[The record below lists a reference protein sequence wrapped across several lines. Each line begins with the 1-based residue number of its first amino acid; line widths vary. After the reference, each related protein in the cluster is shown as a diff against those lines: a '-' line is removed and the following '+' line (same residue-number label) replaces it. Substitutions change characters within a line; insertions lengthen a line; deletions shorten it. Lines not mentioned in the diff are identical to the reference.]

1 MAWQGIET
9 KLNNFL
15 GPAFEKLSQDYL
27 WEHYDIEKMPFTK
40 LGNWWGPDSR
50 THRQVELD
58 ILGFSTEDSSFA
70 VFGECKWRN
79 EKISRQILEKLI
91 FNSALFNYPKKEYY
105 FFQKPALPMN
115 VRN

>member
-1 MAWQGIET
+1 MYRFWYRFIPMRLTLIERGMSEMAWQGIEP

-40 LGNWWGPDSR
+40 LGNWWGLDSR
-50 THRQVELD
+50 IHKQVKLD
-58 ILGFSTEDSSFA
+58 IVGFSTEDAGFA

-79 EKISRQILEKLI
+79 EKISQRCGMS
-91 FNSALFNYPKKEYY
+91 FDRF
-105 FFQKPALPMN
+105 
-115 VRN
+115 